1 MVEKEHISVI
11 KGELSKP
18 IVLVGLMG
26 AGKTSLGRAL
36 AKTLNVD
43 FIDSDDVII
52 AKDGRSIAEMFARS
66 GEGYFRD
73 LERQVL
79 VELSKTKRH
88 CVLGTGGGAFM
99 NDETRQVIKAHTTS
113 VFLKADIEILK
124 KRVGTGEGRPLFK
137 GKSVEEVL
145 KTLIEER
152 YPIYNQADL
161 TVETRDESRKE
172 TLNRL
177 ISALYIHLKP

>member
-11 KGELSKP
+11 RGELAKP

-26 AGKTSLGRAL
+26 AGKTSLGKSL

-52 AKDGRSIAEMFARS
+52 AKDGRNIAEMFARS

-79 VELSKTKRH
+79 TELSKTKRY
-88 CVLGTGGGAFM
+88 CVLGTGGGAFI
-99 NDETRQVIKAHTTS
+99 NEETRQVILTHATS
-113 VFLKADIEILK
+113 VFLKADIEVLK
-124 KRVGTGEGRPLFK
+124 KRVGSGEGRPLFREK
-137 GKSVEEVL
+137 NVEEVL
-145 KTLIEER
+145 KTLIQER
-152 YPIYNQADL
+152 YPIYNQAAL
-161 TVETRDESRKE
+161 TVETHDERKQE